1 MHVTLSFFG
10 FCLGAVFM
18 SILLH
23 ACYFFVFMCW
33 TRFGFSFGV
42 VFMHLLLHSCCL
54 MFFRNC
60 MLAYRVC
67 LFVLIL
73 LFCSGA
79 VSCVFSYTHVSF
91 LFFCVRRGLD
101 FLLPYRVSLFVVVL
115 FFHSFP
121 VIYTRQVPFFGL
133 VFIFGLCFL
142 KKLNFFLARLS
153 MKNQLP
159 GKFMSLPLV
168 LCIFARHFCF
178 FLMACLCL
186 FVVGNKFN

>member
-1 MHVTLSFFG
+1 
-10 FCLGAVFM
+10 M

-186 FVVGNKFN
+186 FVVAV